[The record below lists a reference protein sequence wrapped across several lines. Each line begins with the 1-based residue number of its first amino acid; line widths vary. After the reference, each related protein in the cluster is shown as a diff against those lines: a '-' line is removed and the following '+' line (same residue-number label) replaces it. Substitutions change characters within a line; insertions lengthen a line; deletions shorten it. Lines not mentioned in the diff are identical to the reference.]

1 MKLTVHLPQKAIII
15 ALVILI
21 SDQITKLLAL
31 HFFSDGPRAVL
42 PFFNFVLVWNRG
54 VSFGMFSG
62 SAPYAPYVLSA
73 LALVVV
79 AGLAYWMTK
88 IDHNPLKIAIC
99 IVIAGAIGNVID
111 RLRFGAVVDFLDFH
125 AFGWHYPAFNI
136 ADSAIVLGIAY
147 IVVDSILWEPKRTII
162 KKEVK

>member
-1 MKLTVHLPQKAIII
+1 
-15 ALVILI
+15 
-21 SDQITKLLAL
+21 
-31 HFFSDGPRAVL
+31 
-42 PFFNFVLVWNRG
+42 
-54 VSFGMFSG
+54 
-62 SAPYAPYVLSA
+62 
-73 LALVVV
+73 LVVV